1 MRAFLGLLVALAVIV
16 ILLVA
21 FGWIYF
27 FDDGAQMGVG
37 VNRDEV
43 VEESQAIADSVS
55 ESVKHV
61 GDELDEVGGRDRAES
76 VPPVGTNR

>member
-1 MRAFLGLLVALAVIV
+1 MRTFLGLLLALAVVV
-16 ILLVA
+16 ILMVA

-27 FDDGAQMGVG
+27 YDDGDRMGVG

-43 VEESQAIADSVS
+43 VEESRAIADSVS

-61 GDELDEVGGRDRAES
+61 GNELDEVEGRDRAES

>member
-1 MRAFLGLLVALAVIV
+1 MRALLGLLLALAVVV

-27 FDDGAQMGVG
+27 YDDGAQMGVG

-43 VEESQAIADSVS
+43 VEESEALAESVS

-61 GDELDEVGGRDRAES
+61 GNQLDEVGGRDHAES
-76 VPPVGTNR
+76 VSPVGTNP